1 MSNPIITYN
10 PAAVSD
16 FATDVGSRASQLE
29 AIHADTSHLTN
40 ALQEFFAGKGA
51 MGFFDAQNQMLSG
64 LRGLIETVH
73 QHGQTTTQVL
83 GDAIATD
90 NHISGLF

>member
-1 MSNPIITYN
+1 MADPMITYN

-51 MGFFDAQNQMLSG
+51 TGFFDAQNQMLSG
-64 LRGLIETVH
+64 LRGLIDTVH

-83 GDAIATD
+83 GDAISTD
-90 NHISGLF
+90 HHIRGLF

>member
-1 MSNPIITYN
+1 
-10 PAAVSD
+10 
-16 FATDVGSRASQLE
+16 
-29 AIHADTSHLTN
+29 
-40 ALQEFFAGKGA
+40 
-51 MGFFDAQNQMLSG
+51 MLSG